1 MNAFLLLC
9 QCDSI
14 ANKVFAKAIPVI
26 QETYKA
32 GTNCSDVK
40 IADAIC
46 KEDSS
51 SNWYNAGYRFLDCFD
66 QLALLQCLTVH
77 DQGIDSGKTRG
88 EE

>member
-32 GTNCSDVK
+32 GTN
-40 IADAIC
+40 
-46 KEDSS
+46 
-51 SNWYNAGYRFLDCFD
+51 
-66 QLALLQCLTVH
+66 
-77 DQGIDSGKTRG
+77 
-88 EE
+88 